1 MLVMIGAAQIV
12 AAGLIVGI
20 GGSWAISDML
30 RTLLFGIQP
39 HDWVTVAI
47 ACLVLTAAAAAAAL
61 LPARRASRLM
71 PVDAL
76 RVE

>member
-1 MLVMIGAAQIV
+1 LVVAGAAQIV

-20 GGSWAISDML
+20 GGSWALSGML
-30 RTLLFGIQP
+30 RTLLFGVQP
-39 HDWVTVAI
+39 HDWVTMTA
-47 ACLVLTAAAAAAAL
+47 ACLVLAVAAAAAAF
-61 LPARRASRLM
+61 LPAHRASQLM